1 MNAVLKTLMVCG
13 AMSSAAV
20 SANAAD
26 VLSSANITTSGS
38 VAMATDYRFRGISQT
53 SNNPAIQG
61 AITLTHQ
68 SGVYLGLWGSNITSV
83 GKSNSAEMD
92 ATIGYT
98 TALPLSATLAP
109 TLDVGYIRYGYF
121 GTGDSAPGNNQPDY
135 NEVFGKLTFADSI
148 VKGDSLAGSVTYSN
162 EYFNHSDQFWNVNA
176 SYTAPIADTGFGLV
190 GSVGYNK
197 FKDKAMMAQAVGGDG
212 SDDNYIDY
220 KAGVN
225 FGVQGLVAELS
236 AIGTNVSTTGFS
248 NGDEKPYTTAAVFS
262 LSKSF

>member
-1 MNAVLKTLMVCG
+1 MNAVLKTLMACGVAMG
-13 AMSSAAV
+13 AMG

-26 VLSSANITTSGS
+26 MLGSANVTTSGS

-61 AITLTHQ
+61 AITLTHT

-83 GKSNSAEMD
+83 GQSNSAEMD
-92 ATIGYT
+92 ATLGYT
-98 TALPLSATLAP
+98 TALPLSATLKP

-121 GTGDSAPGNNQPDY
+121 GTGDSAPGNKQPDY
-135 NEVFGKLTFADSI
+135 NEVFAKLSFADNL
-148 VKGDSLAGSVTYSN
+148 VKGDSLASSVTYSN

-176 SYTAPIADTGFGLV
+176 SYTAPIADTGFGFV
-190 GSVGYNK
+190 GSVGYNQ

-236 AIGTNVSTTGFS
+236 AIGTNVSTSGFS
-248 NGDEKPYTTAAVFS
+248 KGNEKPYTTAAVFS

>member
-68 SGVYLGLWGSNITSV
+68 SGVYLGLWGSNIASV
-83 GKSNSAEMD
+83 GQSSSAEMD

>member
-1 MNAVLKTLMVCG
+1 MKAVLKTLMVCG
-13 AMSSAAV
+13 AVMGAMG

-26 VLSSANITTSGS
+26 VLSIANVKTSGS

-53 SNNPAIQG
+53 SNNPAVQG
-61 AITLTHQ
+61 AITFTHQ
-68 SGVYLGLWGSNITSV
+68 SGLYLGLWGSNIASV

-92 ATIGYT
+92 ATIGYA
-98 TALPLSATLAP
+98 TALPLSASLAP

-162 EYFNHSDQFWNVNA
+162 EYFNQSDEFWNVNA
-176 SYTAPIADTGFGLV
+176 SYSAPIAGTGFGLV

-197 FKDKAMMAQAVGGDG
+197 FKDKAMMSQAVGGDG

-220 KAGVN
+220 KAGVT
-225 FGVQGLVAELS
+225 FGIQSLMAELS
-236 AIGTNVSTTGFS
+236 AIGTNVSTSGFT
-248 NGDEKPYTTAAVFS
+248 NGDDNLYNTAAVFS